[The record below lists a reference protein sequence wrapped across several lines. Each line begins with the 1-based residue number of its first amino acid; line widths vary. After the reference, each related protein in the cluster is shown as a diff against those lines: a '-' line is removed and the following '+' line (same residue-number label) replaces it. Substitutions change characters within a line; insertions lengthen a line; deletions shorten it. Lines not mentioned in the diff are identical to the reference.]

1 MAGPSCHCREVRDFK
16 VGIGVWLGRAHQLVE
31 CAHYQP
37 AFLVGYA
44 RCAVAHELFVLRHG
58 NFRPAGVWRLL
69 PPVPAPLNDGAGN
82 VGKSEPTARW
92 PWLAEPVWRR

>member
-44 RCAVAHELFVLRHG
+44 RCAVAHELLFFGTGIFGLQACGGFFLQFLH
-58 NFRPAGVWRLL
+58 L
-69 PPVPAPLNDGAGN
+69 
-82 VGKSEPTARW
+82 
-92 PWLAEPVWRR
+92 